1 MINIIIA
8 EDHELIRMG
17 LSAIIDNTE
26 GMQVKAMA
34 SSYAELLVL
43 LKKGLCDLLILDL
56 NLGDKNGLKTLES
69 ITDMFSDLAILVLS
83 ASPEEQYAVPALKIG
98 AAGYLNKNV
107 LSLEL
112 VKAIEKIYIGKK
124 YISDSLSESLTYG
137 LSFDKGSHNTTE
149 VLSKRELEVLS
160 LIGSGMTYKEIAVEL
175 VLSPKTIST
184 YRKRILEKLGLTR
197 TAQLLRYACEH
208 NISMSKIN

>member
-1 MINIIIA
+1 
-8 EDHELIRMG
+8 MG
-17 LSAIIDNTE
+17 LSTIIDNTE
-26 GMQVKAMA
+26 GMQVKSMA

-43 LKKGLCDLLILDL
+43 LKKGLYDLLILDL

-107 LSLEL
+107 FSLEL
-112 VKAIEKIYIGKK
+112 VKAIGKINRGTK
-124 YISDSLSESLTYG
+124 YISESLSEKLTYG
-137 LSFDKGSHNTTE
+137 LSLDKGSHNTTE

-208 NISMSKIN
+208 NIGTPKIN

>member
-1 MINIIIA
+1 
-8 EDHELIRMG
+8 MG
-17 LSAIIDNTE
+17 LSTIIDNTE
-26 GMQVKAMA
+26 GMQVKSMA

-43 LKKGLCDLLILDL
+43 LKKGLYDLLILDL

-107 LSLEL
+107 FSLEL
-112 VKAIEKIYIGKK
+112 VKAIGKINRGTK
-124 YISDSLSESLTYG
+124 YISESLSEKLTYG
-137 LSFDKGSHNTTE
+137 LSLDKGSHNTTE